1 MARRRSLANYSYT
14 LQVDYGKLAEVA
26 GLKDRKSA
34 STTWSMIKKKLM
46 TNAGLATPAAG
57 KKRGAAAIDEE
68 EGPDPTPSKK
78 PARAKGKGKAK
89 AKPKPKPKPKSA
101 EFVNEADEEGD
112 GYDHDDMKDLDIA
125 ANAQIHAEER
135 DAAKLKKQTQQAFE
149 EEYGEI

>member
-1 MARRRSLANYSYT
+1 M
-14 LQVDYGKLAEVA
+14 QVDYGKLAEVA

-46 TNAGLATPAAG
+46 TNAGLATPASG
-57 KKRGAAAIDEE
+57 KKRGAGAIDEE

-89 AKPKPKPKPKSA
+89 AKPKPKSA
-101 EFVNEADEEGD
+101 EFINEADEEGD

-149 EEYGEI
+149 EEEEYGEI